1 MDQECM
7 QLLPAVCA
15 VLADSR
21 QPQSDDTCLEK
32 LLDWFRILVE
42 QGSGDQMLL
51 ENPCLTEFIFQVQRL
66 EDPDPNLLSF
76 TLRLMGIFAASDKGF
91 QHFSEGEVMLNLFGP
106 TLFASDSW
114 EDATVR
120 SGWIRGVHSL
130 AQHTQALKFLCDS
143 GAMEEIFT
151 LQGDP
156 SLFVASAA
164 NQLLVHVFI
173 SSVKLNMQQPLAM
186 DPCDWPE
193 CAKRII
199 SYLENSLSSKSPAL
213 VTQSL
218 KSLTAVFRSC
228 HEVCIEL
235 FWSLIAEPVRILLEE
250 KLVYAESA
258 LVDLL
263 LSMARSPVFS
273 STASPLWTL
282 LTNAMR
288 TLSPLQTAPL
298 AVGVLRLP
306 SCPKVI
312 HMQSLSVLLQPLDY
326 VLKASTVDLEF
337 KVTAEIVASFA
348 TIAWRAAEVLDLMLP
363 MVEDRTNVLTVVLHP
378 KTSLPEDWP
387 HMHLLN
393 AVVAVLQFCIGTAMV
408 SSPKGVKMS
417 QLLLGSLRVQ
427 GLAVEA
433 LSSFSCS
440 NINVKCDWLPK
451 IFDILLAYLKSPDTS
466 PTILN
471 KCFQTALKWIVS
483 SSETENLSE
492 QWAYCEQFLKDLSP
506 VLQKRLCSPA
516 WETRDSALEFIT
528 HLITHLKE
536 HHRFQQILLLEEV
549 KELVWDLLKDPV
561 SYVRASAVSTLGQLS
576 IINSE
581 LSRTEHES
589 TEKAKIVSEF
599 LEMLLTDT
607 EAFPRRAVVKVFT
620 DWLRQGHMKKMWDE
634 EQMMFRLLHATNCDL
649 DWEVKVNGLVL
660 AEVFVEQTI
669 GKLSSSDCP
678 YAVVLTSKTSILAE
692 SLEKFCRIELFPFLL
707 RALCDCDRPVAQKS
721 CDILLCLK
729 VHYCKSDLQS
739 KGTLPT
745 QTGGIDWIED
755 VLKKHQSKGTW
766 EHGDGPRKISS
777 QESDWVLETLGTID
791 LEALQV
797 SLERSSDH
805 IENSP
810 QSLLQDILATVG
822 TLDENGIDC
831 Y

>member
-1 MDQECM
+1 
-7 QLLPAVCA
+7 
-15 VLADSR
+15 
-21 QPQSDDTCLEK
+21 
-32 LLDWFRILVE
+32 
-42 QGSGDQMLL
+42 MLL
-51 ENPCLTEFIFQVQRL
+51 ENPCLTEFIVQVQKL

-76 TLRLMGIFAASDKGF
+76 TLRLMGMFAASEKGF
-91 QHFSEGEVMLNLFGP
+91 QHFLEGGVLLNLFGP
-106 TLFASDSW
+106 TLLTSDSW

-130 AQHTQALKFLCDS
+130 AQHTQALKFLCDA

-173 SSVKLNMQQPLAM
+173 SSVQLNMQQPLAM
-186 DPCDWPE
+186 EPCDWPE
-193 CAKRII
+193 CAKVIF
-199 SYLENSLSSKSPAL
+199 SYLEKSLGSKSPAL

-228 HEVCIEL
+228 HEVCTEL
-235 FWSLIAEPVRILLEE
+235 FWSLIAEPVRFLLEE
-250 KLVYAESA
+250 KPVYAESA

-282 LTNAMR
+282 LTNAMQ
-288 TLSPLQTAPL
+288 TFSPLQTAPL
-298 AVGVLRLP
+298 ALGVLRLP
-306 SCPKVI
+306 NCPKVI
-312 HMQSLSVLLQPLDY
+312 RMQSLSVLLQPLDY

-337 KVTAEIVASFA
+337 KGMLDQLVCDPAAVETLLCSRSSCVA
-348 TIAWRAAEVLDLMLP
+348 LMCQA
-363 MVEDRTNVLTVVLHP
+363 LTHLQELHQL
-378 KTSLPEDWP
+378 TSLPEDWP

-417 QLLLGSLRVQ
+417 QLLIGSLRVQ
-427 GLAVEA
+427 GLGVEA

-483 SSETENLSE
+483 SSETENLTQ
-492 QWAYCEQFLKDLSP
+492 QWAYCEQFLRDLSP

-516 WETRDSALEFIT
+516 WETRDSALEFLT

-536 HHRFQQILLLEEV
+536 HQRFQQIMPLEEV
-549 KELVWDLLKDPV
+549 KELVWDLLKDPI

-589 TEKAKIVSEF
+589 TEKANIVSEF

-620 DWLRQGHMKKMWDE
+620 DWLRQGHIKKMWDE

-660 AEVFVEQTI
+660 AEVFVEQTL
-669 GKLSSSDCP
+669 GKLSLSDCP

-729 VHYCKSDLQS
+729 VHYCKPDLQS

-745 QTGGIDWIED
+745 QMGGTDWVED

-766 EHGDGPRKISS
+766 EQGDGPRSISP

-822 TLDENGIDC
+822 TLDENAIDC

>member
-1 MDQECM
+1 MDRECM

-15 VLADSR
+15 VLADPR
-21 QPQSDDTCLEK
+21 QPLSDDTCLEK

-42 QGSGDQMLL
+42 QGTGDQMLV
-51 ENPCLTEFIFQVQRL
+51 ENPCLTEFIVQVQKL

-76 TLRLMGIFAASDKGF
+76 TLRLMGMFAASDKGF
-91 QHFSEGEVMLNLFGP
+91 QHFLERGVLLNLFGA
-106 TLFASDSW
+106 TLLTSDSW

-130 AQHTQALKFLCDS
+130 VQHTQALKFLCDI
-143 GAMEEIFT
+143 GAVEIIFT

-164 NQLLVHVFI
+164 NQLLVHVLI
-173 SSVKLNMQQPLAM
+173 SSIQLNIQQPTAVEY
-186 DPCDWPE
+186 CNWPE
-193 CAKRII
+193 CAKVIL
-199 SYLENSLSSKSPAL
+199 SYLEKSLCSKSPSL

-218 KSLTAVFRSC
+218 KSWTAVFRSC
-228 HEVCIEL
+228 HEMCTEL
-235 FWSLIAEPVRILLEE
+235 FWLLIAEPLRSLLEE
-250 KLVYAESA
+250 KPVYAESA

-273 STASPLWTL
+273 NPASPLWTL
-282 LTNAMR
+282 LTNAMQNF
-288 TLSPLQTAPL
+288 SPLQTAPL
-298 AVGVLRLP
+298 ALGVLKLHN
-306 SCPKVI
+306 CPKVI
-312 HMQSLSVLLQPLDY
+312 HVQSLSVLLQPLDC

-337 KVTAEIVASFA
+337 KGMLDELVCDPAAVETLMYSRSSCVA
-348 TIAWRAAEVLDLMLP
+348 LMCQA
-363 MVEDRTNVLTVVLHP
+363 LTHLQELHQMA
-378 KTSLPEDWP
+378 SLPEDWP
-387 HMHLLN
+387 HTHLLN
-393 AVVAVLQFCIGTAMV
+393 AVVAVLQFCIGTATV

-417 QLLLGSLRVQ
+417 QLLIGSLRVQ

-440 NINVKCDWLPK
+440 NTKSDWLPK
-451 IFDILLAYLKSPDTS
+451 IFDILLAYLRSPDTS

-471 KCFQTALKWIVS
+471 KCFQTALKWVVS
-483 SSETENLSE
+483 SSETENLPDE
-492 QWAYCEQFLKDLSP
+492 WAYCEHFLRGLSP

-516 WETRDSALEFIT
+516 WETRDSALEFLT
-528 HLITHLKE
+528 HLIRHLKD
-536 HHRFQQILLLEEV
+536 HHGFQQIVFLEEV
-549 KELVWDLLKDPV
+549 KELVWDLLKDPI
-561 SYVRASAVSTLGQLS
+561 SYVRASAVSTLGQLF

-581 LSRTEHES
+581 ISRTEHDS
-589 TEKAKIVSEF
+589 TEKATIVSEF

-620 DWLRQGHMKKMWDE
+620 DWLRQGHMRKLWDE
-634 EQMMFRLLHATNCDL
+634 EQMMSRLLTATNCDL

-660 AEVFVEQTI
+660 AEVFVEQTL
-669 GKLSSSDCP
+669 GKLSLPDCP
-678 YAVVLTSKTSILAE
+678 YAVVLTSKTSVLAE

-729 VHYCKSDLQS
+729 VHYCKPALQS
-739 KGTLPT
+739 RGTVPT
-745 QTGGIDWIED
+745 PIGGTDWVED
-755 VLKKHQSKGTW
+755 VLKKRHFKGAG
-766 EHGDGPRKISS
+766 EQGDRPRKISP